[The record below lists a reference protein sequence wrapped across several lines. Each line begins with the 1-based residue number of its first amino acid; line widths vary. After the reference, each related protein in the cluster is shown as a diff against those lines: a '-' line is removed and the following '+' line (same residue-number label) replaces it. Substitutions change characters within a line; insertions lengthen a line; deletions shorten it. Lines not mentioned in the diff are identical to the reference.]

1 MKMIRKPVFG
11 IPVLILL
18 IAMVVYVFWPGQ
30 FIFAAETIN
39 VWIGQKFGWLY
50 CFAGL
55 LMCCIC
61 AYVYFSPLGNKI
73 IGGEEAKPLLNKW
86 NWFCVAL
93 CTTMAAG
100 ILFWSTAEP
109 VIHLTEPPDFLGL
122 EPSGYAASI
131 FSMSTMFLHWG
142 ITPYAIYCVPALL
155 FAFVYYNMKK
165 SYSFNNCLI
174 PLLGEKFTLRIGT
187 GVDSLCLFITATG
200 LAASLGMGILSVVG
214 GLAEIFNFRSEPIHW
229 VLAGAG
235 IVVTFIAS
243 SASGLM
249 KGIKFLSGL
258 NTKIFIGLLMF
269 AFLFGPTSFL
279 CSYFSESFGYY
290 ISHFFEKS
298 LMLGGAANSDW
309 TRLWSVQYFGSW
321 LAWAPMTA
329 LFLGKIAYGH
339 RFKDFIVFNL
349 VLPAMFSMVWVGIL
363 GGNAVHMQLNGS
375 DLIGLIN
382 QSGTESALYQ
392 VFRNLP
398 IPVITLPL
406 LAFTVFLSFVT
417 AADSATNAM
426 AGLCIKTS
434 GNSAGEPPKSVKI
447 ILGILIGVISIIMV
461 IGKGIDG
468 VKILSTIAGFPAA
481 VLITLVGVSLVRVA
495 KAPDK
500 FI

>member
-11 IPVLILL
+11 IPVLVLL
-18 IAMVVYVFWPGQ
+18 LSMLVYMFKPGSFLSAMEKLN
-30 FIFAAETIN
+30 I
-39 VWIGQKFGWLY
+39 WIGQNFGWLY

-61 AYVYFSPLGNKI
+61 AYVYVSPLGNKI

-100 ILFWSTAEP
+100 ILFWSAAEP
-109 VIHLTEPPDFLGL
+109 VIHLTAPPDFLGL
-122 EPSGYAASI
+122 EPGSYEASI

-142 ITPYAIYCVPALL
+142 ITPYAIYCAPALL
-155 FAFVYYNMKK
+155 FAFIYYNMKK

-174 PLLGEKFTLRIGT
+174 PLLGERFSTRIGS
-187 GVDSLCLFITATG
+187 GVDALCLFITATG

-214 GLAEIFNFRSEPIHW
+214 GLTQIFNFHGQPIHW
-229 VLAGAG
+229 VLAGAA
-235 IVVTFIAS
+235 IVLTFIAS

-249 KGIKFLSGL
+249 KGIKFLSGF
-258 NTKIFIGLLMF
+258 NTKIFIGLLAF
-269 AFLFGPTSFL
+269 AFLFGPTAFL
-279 CSYFSESFGYY
+279 CNYFFESSGYY

-298 LMLGGAANSDW
+298 LMLGAAADSDW

-339 RFKDFIVFNL
+339 RFKDFIVYNL

-363 GGNAVHMQLNGS
+363 GGNAVHLQLNGS
-375 DLIGLIN
+375 DLMAVIN

-398 IPVITLPL
+398 IPAFTVPL
-406 LAFTVFLSFVT
+406 LVCTVFLSFVT

-426 AGLCIKTS
+426 AGLCTKTS
-434 GNSAGEPPKSVKI
+434 GASISEPPKSVKI
-447 ILGILIGVISIIMV
+447 ILGILIGGISIIMV

-481 VLITLVGVSLVRVA
+481 ILITLVGISLIRVA

-500 FI
+500 FT